1 MKRKIVVGSR
11 GSRLALIQ
19 AELVMAQ
26 IAELN
31 PELEISIR
39 RIVTGGDR
47 SRHTRLDRMEG
58 VGVFVKEL
66 EEALLSGRV
75 DLAVHSLKDVPTQ
88 IPEGLCLRAVTERLD
103 PRDVLVSRAGK
114 LDELAAG
121 SKIGTGS
128 LRRAVQLKSY
138 RPDLEALSIRGN
150 VDTRLRKVAEGEF
163 DGVILAAAALK
174 RLGGEDR
181 ITEYLPLEHFLPAA
195 GQGALVVEARLGDDE
210 VAALVS
216 PLNHQPTG
224 QSVTAE
230 RAFLCALGGGCR
242 APIAALGTVNGAELK
257 LEGMVA
263 RVSDNR
269 ILRATDKGS
278 RQSPEEL
285 GVRLA
290 QRLLKMGAAEFMAE
304 ARDIESG

>member
-19 AELVMAQ
+19 AESVLAQ
-26 IAELN
+26 IAELR
-31 PELEISIR
+31 PELEISIAKIITR
-39 RIVTGGDR
+39 GDR
-47 SRHTRLDRMEG
+47 SRHTPLDRMEG

-88 IPEGLCLRAVTERLD
+88 ILEGLCLRAVTERLD
-103 PRDVLVSRAGK
+103 PRDVLVSRKGK
-114 LDELAAG
+114 LDELAVGA
-121 SKIGTGS
+121 KIGTGS

-181 ITEYLPLEHFLPAA
+181 ITDYLPLEHFLPAV
-195 GQGALVVEARLGDDE
+195 GQGALVIEARLGDDE

-216 PLNHQPTG
+216 PLNHRPTG

-242 APIAALGTVNGAELK
+242 APIAALGTVNGANLK

-263 RVSDNR
+263 RVSDGK
-269 ILRATDKGS
+269 ILRAVEES
-278 RQSPEEL
+278 NSLSPEEL
-285 GVRLA
+285 GMRLA
-290 QRLLKMGAAEFMAE
+290 QRLLKMGAAEFITE